1 MYVAN
6 YRNDSVSVFTTDGV
20 YMYVTSFGSN
30 GNGEGQFVDPYSICV
45 DKDGFVYVTDQ
56 RRNRVQCF

>member
-6 YRNDSVSVFTTDGV
+6 NSACNSVSVFTTDGV
-20 YMYVTSFGSN
+20 HVTSFGSV
-30 GNGEGQFVDPYSICV
+30 GDGEGQFRIPYSICV
-45 DKDGFVYVTDQ
+45 DKDGFVYVTDH